1 MESISGN
8 SYALVII
15 GCYCL
20 ERSEINNLYETRGCF
35 ILLINI
41 YILLPKTAS
50 VPIINT
56 GSCFI
61 KKYKMKHSRTRTGAT
76 LLQHS
81 RGNTP
86 SFRLV
91 KHFWKTRLFIIVF
104 PTCSMDETRSNGT
117 RLQVY

>member
-1 MESISGN
+1 MESLNGN

-15 GCYCL
+15 RCY
-20 ERSEINNLYETRGCF
+20 RMKRYEINNLFETNECF
-35 ILLINI
+35 ILLIII

-61 KKYKMKHSRTRTGAT
+61 KKYKMKHSRTRTGAA

-86 SFRLV
+86 PFRLV
-91 KHFWKTRLFIIVF
+91 KHLWKTRLFSLLNYQF
-104 PTCSMDETRSNGT
+104 K
-117 RLQVY
+117 

>member
-1 MESISGN
+1 MESLNRN

-15 GCYCL
+15 RCYYM
-20 ERSEINNLYETRGCF
+20 ERSEINNLFEIRECF
-35 ILLINI
+35 ILLIII

-61 KKYKMKHSRTRTGAT
+61 KKFKMKHSRTRTGVT

-81 RGNTP
+81 WGNILL
-86 SFRLV
+86 FRLV
-91 KHFWKTRLFIIVF
+91 KHFWKTRLFSLLNYQF
-104 PTCSMDETRSNGT
+104 K
-117 RLQVY
+117 

>member
-15 GCYCL
+15 RCYHM
-20 ERSEINNLYETRGCF
+20 ERPEINNLTETRGCF
-35 ILLINI
+35 ALLIII

-61 KKYKMKHSRTRTGAT
+61 KKS
-76 LLQHS
+76 
-81 RGNTP
+81 
-86 SFRLV
+86 
-91 KHFWKTRLFIIVF
+91 
-104 PTCSMDETRSNGT
+104 
-117 RLQVY
+117 